1 MRQQD
6 LGVSK
11 RWKTSSEKTEQH
23 ELPVVIG
30 VVLPTQPKRTMEAEE
45 LGVQVEC

>member
-11 RWKTSSEKTEQH
+11 RWKTSSEKTELH
-23 ELPVVIG
+23 ELPVAIG
-30 VVLPTQPKRTMEAEE
+30 VALPTQPKRMTEAEE
-45 LGVQVEC
+45 QGDQDEC

>member
-11 RWKTSSEKTEQH
+11 RWKTSSEKIEQH
-23 ELPVVIG
+23 ELPVAIG

-45 LGVQVEC
+45 LGDQDEC